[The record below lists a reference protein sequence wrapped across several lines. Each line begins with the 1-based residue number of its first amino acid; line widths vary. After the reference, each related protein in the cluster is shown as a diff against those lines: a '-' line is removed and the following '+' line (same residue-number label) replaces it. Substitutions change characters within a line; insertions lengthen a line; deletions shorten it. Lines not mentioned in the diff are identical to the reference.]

1 MSPSLF
7 LIPYS
12 IRPKLC
18 LQLSRIMASTRQSSS
33 TTLPIGCYDTALCI
47 IPPRRLWPSIDNLRS
62 HYDKAY
68 RKWPP
73 HINLIYPFVQVD
85 ALPRAVEAIQS
96 AVSSVQGPR
105 SITIR
110 LDAAG
115 VFPHRRDNTIYLHD
129 ADDDPY
135 QQLKHLRRSIL
146 EALGQE
152 SAADIKIHLTIGQTE
167 QKNESWHNF
176 LLQKAGFLPRVE
188 WEVEQLCILVREKS
202 EHGNSTLS
210 SEMVPWSIVSLAD
223 GKATQ
228 PTATQSLHDLFAREV
243 EETERLCFAHDDSGV
258 WKPCKSGQAPTLKH
272 DDLSTT
278 AIATYNVLAE
288 FHYPPSPQRYPLIVR
303 NLLSESAKA
312 DVVVLQE
319 VTDDF
324 LSYLLQRQDVRDA
337 FRFCSHGPP
346 NQDDID
352 PLPSH
357 NNIAILSNYTFHW
370 RNLPFERE
378 HKTAIIAEFSKLGQL
393 DDSEMAPVV
402 LAAVH
407 LTHGLKNGAIT
418 ARKNEVEKL
427 LAYLGREYV
436 DNPILLAGDFNL
448 TTSSFSIKEALKQN
462 TITTQSAFCHS
473 ELEKM
478 LMNEG
483 FVDTWTSF
491 QLEKGLVS
499 EDDLEPAFEG
509 EQGATYDPTVNF
521 LARET
526 FRSGFNMR
534 PQRYDRILIKGGQFT
549 VVRANQFGKIT
560 EQVETEDKDPRTL
573 FASDHWGIRTIL
585 RLSSEF
591 KSDSHSPANTTI
603 CHVKE
608 AEGSLAD
615 EEQILTALQDSGAL
629 PSIDE
634 ACSRTAVFELLKT
647 VIVEFSPPNA
657 PIIVVPV
664 GSYGLGVWTASSDI
678 DCLCIGPLSSTTFFS
693 LAAQR
698 LRKSSDKGVKILR
711 WVKAHSGTMMELDIQ
726 GTKIDLQYASA
737 HTIAE
742 NWPDALKLPGSHPIW
757 ALSSQSLSKLKSI
770 RDIDYIARSVPDLV
784 KFRVAHRLIRT
795 WAKKRGIYTTKY
807 GYLGGIQIAV
817 LLIRVCKMLVRQNAG
832 LSVAD
837 VLITFFNHYAH
848 FNWKD
853 DLVFDPFF
861 HKNLS
866 YRRTDREPLAILGY
880 FPPPLNTTLNAS
892 IPTVRA
898 ISEEFRRA
906 DELLSADDAMTWSK
920 FLGVDGSA
928 DFLRSFKSFIRIDV
942 QFWGGSLT
950 KGRGFVGWV
959 ESRCVSL
966 LVDLQK
972 RLPHLYPRIWPARFV
987 EKSEDSDT
995 QQGDADNYQGSYL
1008 IGLDKLKQDMT
1019 ADEEKIMHGTLL
1031 SILGRFET
1039 QIRTDDKYFDEK
1051 TSWMSASI
1059 AKATELKE
1067 MEIDAREWGEFAL
1080 GDDELDE
1087 ELEDDEGNEQSSAT
1101 TWGSPGEVDHQQ
1113 EAIPWHLKKDP
1124 KPRTNSP
1131 RSATVPKPEGA
1142 GKFRTAADVL
1152 NRLRWDPSMDSGD
1165 YIVGYEDRFVGA
1177 MERGLEAWKSEQ
1189 TDEEFIPQHRI
1200 LYFKRKSDQVIVWE
1214 RRTRTDLLFGS
1225 G

>member
-1 MSPSLF
+1 M
-7 LIPYS
+7 
-12 IRPKLC
+12 
-18 LQLSRIMASTRQSSS
+18 
-33 TTLPIGCYDTALCI
+33 
-47 IPPRRLWPSIDNLRS
+47 
-62 HYDKAY
+62 
-68 RKWPP
+68 
-73 HINLIYPFVQVD
+73 NLIYPFVQVD
-85 ALPRAVEAIQS
+85 ALPRALEAIQS
-96 AVSSVQGPR
+96 AVRGPA
-105 SITIR
+105 SITVK

-129 ADDDPY
+129 ADDEPY
-135 QQLKHLRRSIL
+135 QKLKHLRRSIL

-152 SAADIKIHLTIGQTE
+152 QPADCNIHLTIGQTE

-176 LLQKAGFLPRVE
+176 LLQKAGLLPRVE
-188 WEVEQLCILVREKS
+188 WDVDQLCILVRERS
-202 EHGNSTLS
+202 EHGTSTPS

-223 GKATQ
+223 GKVTQ
-228 PTATQSLHDLFAREV
+228 PTVTQFLRDLPVREV
-243 EETERLCFAHDDSGV
+243 EETERLCFSHDDGGV
-258 WKPCKSGQAPTLKH
+258 WKLCESTHAPTLKH
-272 DDLSTT
+272 DDISTI
-278 AIATYNVLAE
+278 AVATYNVLAE
-288 FHYPPSPQRYPLIVR
+288 FHYPPSRQRYPLIVR
-303 NLLSESAKA
+303 NLLSDPAKA

-324 LSYLLQRQDVRDA
+324 LSYLLQRQDVRDT
-337 FRFCSHGPP
+337 FCFCSHGPP
-346 NQDDID
+346 SQDDID

-357 NNIAILSNYTFHW
+357 NNIVILSNYAFHW
-370 RNLPFERE
+370 RNLPLNRE
-378 HKTAIIAEFSKLGQL
+378 HKTALIAKFSTLGKL
-393 DDSEMAPVV
+393 DDGELAPVV

-407 LTHGLKNGAIT
+407 LTSGLKNEAIT
-418 ARKNEVEKL
+418 ARKNEAKKL
-427 LAYLGREYV
+427 LAYLGEEYV
-436 DNPILLAGDFNL
+436 DVPIVLAGDFNL
-448 TTSSFSIKEALKQN
+448 TTSSFTIREALKN
-462 TITTQSAFCHS
+462 NAITAQSAFHHS
-473 ELEKM
+473 ELEKT
-478 LMNEG
+478 LVNDG
-483 FVDTWTSF
+483 FVDGWTTF

-499 EDDLEPAFEG
+499 VDDLDPAFEG
-509 EQGATYDPTVNF
+509 EQGATYDPMSNG
-521 LARET
+521 LALET

-534 PQRYDRILIKGGQFT
+534 PQRYDRVLIKGDRFT
-549 VVRANQFGKIT
+549 VIRANQFGKIT
-560 EQVETEDKDPRTL
+560 EQVEAEDEDPQTL
-573 FASDHWGIRTIL
+573 YASDHWGVRTIL
-585 RLSSEF
+585 RLRSE
-591 KSDSHSPANTTI
+591 SNSISHRPSTTTT

-608 AEGSLAD
+608 AEGLLAD
-615 EEQILTALQDSGAL
+615 EEQVLTALRDTVAL
-629 PSIDE
+629 PSPDE
-634 ACSRTAVFELLKT
+634 VCDRTAVFELLKT

-678 DCLCIGPLSSTTFFS
+678 DCLCIGPLSSSTFFS

-698 LRKSSDKGVKILR
+698 LRKSSDKGIKILR
-711 WVKAHSGTMMELDIQ
+711 WVKAHSGTMMELEVQ
-726 GTKIDLQYASA
+726 GIKIDLQYASA
-737 HTIAE
+737 HAIAE
-742 NWPDALKLPGSHPIW
+742 NWHGALKLPGSHPIW
-757 ALSSQSLSKLKSI
+757 ALSSQTLAKLKAI

-784 KFRVAHRLIRT
+784 KFRVAHRLIKI
-795 WAKKRGIYTTKY
+795 WAKKRGIYTAKY
-807 GYLGGIQIAV
+807 GYLGGIQIAI
-817 LLIRVCKMLVRQNAG
+817 LLAKVCKMLARQNIG

-837 VLITFFNHYAH
+837 VLVTFFHHYAH

-853 DLVFDPFF
+853 DMVFDPFF

-866 YRRTDREPLAILGY
+866 YRRTDREALAILGY
-880 FPPPLNTTLNAS
+880 FPPALNTTLNAS
-892 IPTVRA
+892 LPTVRA

-906 DELLSADDAMTWSK
+906 DEVLSTNDAITWSK
-920 FLGVDGSA
+920 FLDIDGSA
-928 DFLRSFKSFIRIDV
+928 DFLGMFKSFIRIDV

-972 RLPHLYPRIWPARFV
+972 RVPDLYPRIWPARFI
-987 EKSEDSDT
+987 ETSEDSDI
-995 QQGDADNYQGSYL
+995 QQSDADNYQGSYL

-1019 ADEEKIMHGTLL
+1019 VDEEKIMHGTLL

-1039 QIRTDDKYFDEK
+1039 QIRADDKYFDEK

-1059 AKATELKE
+1059 VKATELKE

-1080 GDDELDE
+1080 GDDEFDE
-1087 ELEDDEGNEQSSAT
+1087 ELEDEEEQSSAT
-1101 TWGSPGEVDHQQ
+1101 AIMGPLGDDMADQNQ
-1113 EAIPWHLKKDP
+1113 DAIPWHLRKDP

-1152 NRLRWDPSMDSGD
+1152 NRLRWDPAMDSGD